1 MGRNGQEITNARIY
15 VSRHEMR
22 CPGSK
27 KAQNLTVQR
36 SVVDAPY
43 MAEGARAPHT
53 LLTVFVQNL
62 EILAD
67 RPELTGKRSGVM
79 AAEQCR

>member
-1 MGRNGQEITNARIY
+1 MCRNGQEINNARIY
-15 VSRHEMR
+15 VPRHEMR

-27 KAQNLTVQR
+27 KAQNFTVQR
-36 SVVDAPY
+36 AIVDAPY

-62 EILAD
+62 EDIGGQTRID
-67 RPELTGKRSGVM
+67 WKTFRCNGR
-79 AAEQCR
+79 

>member
-36 SVVDAPY
+36 SIVDAPY

-62 EILAD
+62 EDIGGQTRID
-67 RPELTGKRSGVM
+67 WKTFRCNGR
-79 AAEQCR
+79 